1 MTQKVHPS
9 FNRDIRNRELA
20 QAIRSGGNTDGFV
33 SRSGVRLVEDSEG
46 DLPTGP
52 LGTFDETSSA
62 TSLDVT
68 ISAGEA
74 VVGGAYLATD
84 ETFTVTLPASTT
96 TTALLAVQDGVAD
109 SILVDEVAALDPDD
123 SRTPLFDFT
132 TDSNGVTSVVDRR
145 QLGSLIRD
153 RFIQHESEIVS
164 GETRTVQSGRA
175 VTVGDSLTVDGSL
188 IVDGSLVASG
198 PITGTGSISGTG
210 RIATDGTFNN

>member
-68 ISAGEA
+68 IGPGEA
-74 VVGGAYLATD
+74 VVGGSYLATN
-84 ETFTVTLPASTT
+84 ESFTLTLPASTT
-96 TTALLAVQDGVAD
+96 TTILLAAQDGVAD
-109 SILVDEVAALDPDD
+109 SILVDDVTALDPDD
-123 SRTPLFDFT
+123 SRTALFDFQ
-132 TDSNGVTSVVDRR
+132 TDSNGVTAVVDRR

-153 RFIQHESEIVS
+153 RFVQHESEIVT

-175 VTVGDSLTVDGSL
+175 VSIADSLTVNGSL
-188 IVDGSLVASG
+188 VVDGSLVASA

-210 RIATDGTFNN
+210 RVGTDGTFNN